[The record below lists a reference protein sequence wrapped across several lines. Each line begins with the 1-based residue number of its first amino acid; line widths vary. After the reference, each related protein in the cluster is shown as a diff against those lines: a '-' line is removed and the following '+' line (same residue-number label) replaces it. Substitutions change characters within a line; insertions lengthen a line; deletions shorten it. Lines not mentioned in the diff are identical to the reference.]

1 MCGEC
6 GKKTGYLIT
15 ADGSEKEK
23 IQPEGLK
30 EYQVRPPMTIEP
42 AHTSLIWN
50 SVGPMDEENET
61 TVIED
66 DVQQGKDLRTI

>member
-42 AHTSLIWN
+42 AHTSLI
-50 SVGPMDEENET
+50 
-61 TVIED
+61 
-66 DVQQGKDLRTI
+66 

>member
-1 MCGEC
+1 
-6 GKKTGYLIT
+6 
-15 ADGSEKEK
+15 
-23 IQPEGLK
+23 
-30 EYQVRPPMTIEP
+30 MTIEP